1 MPVQLHAVFL
11 AKKKN
16 SMRFVTYLEFVT
28 NDIIKD
34 TNARDVGTKGAVR
47 MHQVTP
53 HLVMDIKDSF
63 NPQISS
69 RITQ

>member
-1 MPVQLHAVFL
+1 
-11 AKKKN
+11 
-16 SMRFVTYLEFVT
+16 MRFVTYLEFVT